1 MKRTRD
7 FMQEAIPVR
16 VSHART
22 ELMEAL
28 DSFSREYAK
37 FEAELDTVK
46 RKGGKGSEQYGSAVQ
61 DMNQKVLRDTKK
73 AYKNLEK
80 KWKQFDVSVWAMH
93 LR

>member
-1 MKRTRD
+1 MKRTRE

-16 VSHART
+16 VPQART

-28 DSFSREYAK
+28 DVFSREYAK
-37 FEAELDTVK
+37 FEAELDAVRK
-46 RKGGKGSEQYGSAVQ
+46 KGGKGSEQYGRAVQ
-61 DMNQKVLRDTKK
+61 DMNQKVLKDTKR